1 MTETLINPHRKDGCY
16 VRRLPLLASLITCLT
31 ILSGCA
37 SQNKNTVVVDSE
49 NQDTR
54 VRMIII
60 HHTSEDFQ
68 GSLDILT
75 KDSSRPV
82 SSHYLVPEPGDP
94 SYKDKTLKVYQLVPE
109 AGRAWHAGSSYWA
122 GRTALN
128 DMSVGIEI
136 VNQNDG
142 VDPYPADQFEAIV
155 ELVGYLADKYD
166 IQREWIVTHADISTV
181 GKTDPRGFPTH
192 ELIMRVYDPAAN
204 LPDDVVREAAWNAA
218 GIPFNPRAAFPRYAR
233 EHNLGTPQ
241 TEEFDFSY
249 KGVNYRGQGFSE
261 AIVYAQVGD
270 WENLK
275 EMSW

>member
-1 MTETLINPHRKDGCY
+1 MKPDYPAAIWRPAAEGNYGQRP
-16 VRRLPLLASLITCLT
+16 A
-31 ILSGCA
+31 
-37 SQNKNTVVVDSE
+37 NTDISCVVLHA
-49 NQDTR
+49 TA
-54 VRMIII
+54 
-60 HHTSEDFQ
+60 
-68 GSLDILT
+68 GSLSATLGWFAN
-75 KDSSRPV
+75 PNAGV
-82 SSHYLVPEPGDP
+82 SAHYVVAKNGQ
-94 SYKDKTLKVYQLVPE
+94 VYQMVEEKNE
-109 AGRAWHAGSSYWA
+109 AYHAGASSYQ
-122 GRTALN
+122 GRENFN
-128 DMSVGIEI
+128 DFSIGIEI
-136 VNQNDG
+136 VNQHDG
-142 VDPYPADQFEAIV
+142 VDPYPADQFEAVV
-155 ELVGYLADKYD
+155 ELVHYLADKYD